1 MENHQ
6 LVVSKAAFA
15 ARLLRPDPTTVPR
28 DEISAFH
35 TLLERVLSHCSPTNV
50 QICKA
55 WLLRFVVLS
64 SSRVGGLATYLEAL
78 AGSGSSQPTGSGVS
92 PKRRRL
98 HILYLL
104 NDILHHCKYHLD
116 TTAAFSTVTGSL
128 QPHIVNLV
136 GHAAAFDR
144 QKNPRLRRRLDT
156 LLDIW
161 SEHKYFHPD
170 LVSKLREVVISTAA
184 VGFTPSVDDIADA
197 EDKKVGK
204 EEPWIMPAIHGDSST
219 PWYDLPA
226 GCWLP
231 HIIPNKTIPIRPA
244 DIKPVRVQ
252 PGPASPRLI
261 NAVKESIEYA
271 NRLYDSENPLD
282 DVTKDLDALGQVV
295 NGERYYG
302 WSVEFCE
309 KIKKDAEDSSTGSRS
324 RSGSPYP
331 KRRRY
336 SDSPSD
342 RSVSRS
348 PPRRRPNQPELHRHP
363 DPHPKA
369 PYSED
374 PYTRQEQ
381 PTSHFPPPHHQP
393 HYPPAPANSFPP
405 PHNPNAQYS
414 QPHMLPHAGYA
425 QQPAGNYGSWPAPQH
440 MSTMTFPHSGTG
452 YSPSAFPP
460 QYHHQP
466 PPMPSS
472 STQGQGQGYAMP
484 PGQYHF
490 PPPYHGGQ
498 QGQQGGPWGPP
509 QGDRV

>member
-35 TLLERVLSHCSPTNV
+35 TSLERVLSHCSPTNV

-92 PKRRRL
+92 LKRRKL

-104 NDILHHCKYHLD
+104 SDILHHCKYHLD

-136 GHAAAFDR
+136 GHAAAYDR
-144 QKNPRLRRRLDT
+144 QKNPRLHRRLDT
-156 LLDIW
+156 LLDVW

-170 LVSKLREVVISTAA
+170 LVGKLREVVINSATI
-184 VGFTPSVDDIADA
+184 GFTPSTNDTTDA
-197 EDKKVGK
+197 EDPTKKSGK
-204 EEPWIMPAIHGDSST
+204 EESWIMPAIHGDPST

-231 HIIPNKTIPIRPA
+231 HIIPHNPIPIRPA

-261 NAVKESIEYA
+261 HAVKESIEYA

-282 DVTKDLDALGQVV
+282 DATEDLDALGQVV

-309 KIKKDAEDSSTGSRS
+309 KMKKDPDDSSTGSRS

-336 SDSPSD
+336 SDSSID
-342 RSVSRS
+342 RSESQS
-348 PPRRRPNQPELHRHP
+348 PPRCRPNQPEIHRHH
-363 DPHPKA
+363 DSHARAPHSEN
-369 PYSED
+369 PY
-374 PYTRQEQ
+374 RQE
-381 PTSHFPPPHHQP
+381 PSTSHFPPPHDPSH
-393 HYPPAPANSFPP
+393 HPPAPANSFPP

-414 QPHMLPHAGYA
+414 RSQMPPHAGYA
-425 QQPAGNYGSWPAPQH
+425 QQPVGNYGSWPAPQH
-440 MSTMTFPHSGTG
+440 MSTMPFPNPGPG

-460 QYHHQP
+460 QYQH
-466 PPMPSS
+466 PSS
-472 STQGQGQGYAMP
+472 MPFPTTQGQGQGHAMP

-490 PPPYHGGQ
+490 PPPYYGGQ
-498 QGQQGGPWGPP
+498 QGQPGGPWGPP
-509 QGDRV
+509 PGGRG